1 MTMTLFATSPEA
13 ASMLARRLL
22 PDAKI
27 LGIYE
32 LPKVATQQ
40 DLRDFWTTVRRMT
53 AKTQSKHQRKSNP
66 SSSGTLADR

>member
-13 ASMLARRLL
+13 AAMLARRLL

-40 DLRDFWTTVRRMT
+40 ALRDFWEMVRKLSSRPP
-53 AKTQSKHQRKSNP
+53 SQRQHRR
-66 SSSGTLADR
+66 G